1 MSTLNN
7 RLQLTLLK
15 RKRSG
20 NALQKG
26 FTLVELMIVI
36 VIVGILSAVALPNFL
51 GTRNK
56 AEAQSLIGS
65 MTGFAKVCGANMIS
79 EDPADIADVPAT
91 ITLSDGQTTAASG
104 TEVPCDGSADIDIYN
119 STNFPNPTNIGGVR
133 CGTAQANGTDQNRC
147 TLTVASTSGSV
158 TGSWSAQ

>member
-1 MSTLNN
+1 MSILNN
-7 RLQLTLLK
+7 RFQLALLK

-65 MTGFAKVCGANMIS
+65 MAGFAKVCGANMIT

-91 ITLSDGQTTAASG
+91 ITLSNGTTTAASG
-104 TEVPCDGSADIDIYN
+104 AGVPCDGSADIDIYN
-119 STNFPNPTNIGGVR
+119 STNFPDATNIGGVR

-158 TGSWSAQ
+158 TGSWSAE